1 MSPPH
6 QEPYSLPWFA
16 LLRYSPSSAF
26 EKIKA
31 RLRSVFEWP
40 EGRTVRRRFD
50 EVPPARDVTKREG
63 LGSLVGSGHRFSC
76 RSQGHR
82 TFCLPRVDLDQ
93 VTEPNSFVYRESRIL
108 VTVLYVTRVC
118 VRFTQAGYVRG
129 RAIVPVDERLIS
141 SRIFFLL
148 LFPRLF
154 LFSCVRI
161 RFLWFLHVLF

>member
-16 LLRYSPSSAF
+16 LLRYSPSSVF

-50 EVPPARDVTKREG
+50 EVPPVRDVTKREG

-76 RSQGHR
+76 TSQGHR

-93 VTEPNSFVYRESRIL
+93 VTAKQLCLSRITDPRDRAL
-108 VTVLYVTRVC
+108 RNTCLCAVC
-118 VRFTQAGYVRG
+118 QASYVRG

-141 SRIFFLL
+141 GCIFFTALSSFVPFLL
-148 LFPRLF
+148 Y
-154 LFSCVRI
+154 
-161 RFLWFLHVLF
+161 